1 MYISMLPKKIK
12 ILGLLLILIHTLITD
27 LKDQSVTHEWMKLVI
42 LRAKGQLI
50 SKGLFGILNIFFQK
64 MNVKFRLNYYDTSG
78 QLVFVRFLEEFE
90 NTKDITKLTDL

>member
-1 MYISMLPKKIK
+1 
-12 ILGLLLILIHTLITD
+12 
-27 LKDQSVTHEWMKLVI
+27 MKLVI

-90 NTKDITKLTDL
+90 NTKDISKLTDL